1 MDDVQGQRGQQWL
14 ENLMHVMGV
23 PTDTVT
29 VQLQLEPDES
39 CWLTI
44 HSDALSP
51 EQVDTLIGEHGAVLD
66 SIQYLANITLNMGQ
80 PDEQQIAYTVELA
93 GYRAQRQAEL
103 QQMADRAVQHVRQ
116 TGEEYEMPPLSS
128 AERRQLHT
136 LMKVYEDLETESRG
150 REPDRRL
157 VVRAAKSGPEADE

>member
-14 ENLMHVMGV
+14 QDLMTVMGV
-23 PTDTVT
+23 SIQGVE
-29 VQLQLEPDES
+29 VQRPQEDES

-44 HSDALSP
+44 SSEGLLP
-51 EQVDTLIGEHGAVLD
+51 EEIGVLLGERGTVLD
-66 SIQYLANITLNMGQ
+66 SIQYLTNITLNMGQ
-80 PDEQQIAYTVELA
+80 PDDQQTAYTVELA

-103 QQMADRAVQHVRQ
+103 QEMAELAVQKVRE
-116 TGEEYEMPPLSS
+116 TGEEYEMPPMSS

-136 LMKVYEDLETESRG
+136 MMKSFEDLATESRG

-157 VVRAAKSGPEADE
+157 VVRLANPQ

>member
-14 ENLMHVMGV
+14 ENLMQAMGV
-23 PTDTVT
+23 SIHGVT
-29 VQLQLEPDES
+29 IQQQPDES

-44 HSDALSP
+44 DSGALSTD
-51 EQVDTLIGEHGAVLD
+51 QVSTLIGENGSVLD

-80 PDEQQIAYTVELA
+80 PHEQQLAYTVELA

-103 QQMADRAVQHVRQ
+103 QQMADLAVQHVRQ

-157 VVRAAKSGPEADE
+157 VVRPATSA